1 MSTRLAGPSDNGE
14 GLGQEGSDISAK
26 SLDRVEIGG
35 KAMGD
40 DPTRRNPLVREPK
53 RRTMLVTRAIANGTE
68 RGWAMRTEGR
78 RVVAVA

>member
-1 MSTRLAGPSDNGE
+1 MSARLAGPGDSGE
-14 GLGQEGSDISAK
+14 AFGQEGSDISAK

-53 RRTMLVTRAIANGTE
+53 RRSSLVTGAIAHGAE
-68 RGWAMRTEGR
+68 RGWTMQTEGR
-78 RVVAVA
+78 RAVAVA